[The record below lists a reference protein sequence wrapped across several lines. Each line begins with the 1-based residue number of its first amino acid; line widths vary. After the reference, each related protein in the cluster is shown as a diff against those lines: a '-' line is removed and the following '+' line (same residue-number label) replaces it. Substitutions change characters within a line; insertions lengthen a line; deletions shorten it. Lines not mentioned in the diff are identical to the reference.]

1 MPLTSTVLFG
11 LPQQEIASLVMDR
24 IANSSMTSI
33 ISGFL
38 TPGGLAAIAAPIKT
52 RPLCL
57 KTLVVGAATYPG
69 FEALDELIAAG
80 VPANRLH
87 VHLGHSAE
95 TGGRK
100 ILSHDTIQCCTA
112 RSTTWSFATG
122 KRQRSSAPTI

>member
-1 MPLTSTVLFG
+1 MSLTSTVLFG

-24 IANSSMTSI
+24 IINSSSTSI
-33 ISGFL
+33 VSGFV

-52 RPLCL
+52 RPQCL

-69 FEALDELIAAG
+69 FESLDELIATG
-80 VPANRLH
+80 VQTDRLH

-100 ILSHDTIQCCTA
+100 NPFA
-112 RSTTWSFATG
+112 RYHPMLHS
-122 KRQRSSAPTI
+122 KVYYMESSDGT